1 MRDRERPGPS
11 ENQARMIL
19 DCLWL
24 KVFLVTLFYVLV
36 MFFSVFFYV
45 FTFPIAPRTIIRE
58 RCLFYNLFCKS

>member
-1 MRDRERPGPS
+1 MRDRERPGRS

-36 MFFSVFFYV
+36 MFFSLFFLRFY
-45 FTFPIAPRTIIRE
+45 FSYSTKDDYQRT
-58 RCLFYNLFCKS
+58 LSLL